1 MIMLTNAAPFH
12 DFGDKAF
19 AVNASPIHAAAIC
32 RLVAFWADRGLTI
45 RRGLREVITNID
57 DFVVAMHRQR
67 AVGCGALE
75 AVSGEVGE
83 IRSIAVA
90 EHAARVGAGR
100 AVVDALV
107 AKAHAR
113 GMSEVVLLTKTP
125 EFFGRLGFE
134 AIGHEQ
140 LPAVFTGMIAQQPG
154 RTLTGKVAMRRVL
167 APAPAA
173 EVVVPAAVTARV

>member
-12 DFGDKAF
+12 DFGDRAF
-19 AVNASPIHAAAIC
+19 AVHASPIHAAAIC

-45 RRGLREVITNID
+45 RRNLREVITNID

-75 AVSGEVGE
+75 TVSAEVGE

-113 GMSEVVLLTKTP
+113 GLSEVVLLTKTP
-125 EFFGRLGFE
+125 DFFARLGFDAVE
-134 AIGHEQ
+134 HEQ
-140 LPAVFTGMIAQQPG
+140 LPTAFTGMIARQEG
-154 RTLTGKVAMRRVL
+154 RTLAGKVAMRRVL
-167 APAPAA
+167 APA
-173 EVVVPAAVTARV
+173 EVVVPLGVSASV